1 MTRDETLK
9 FMERRLEAMKQR
21 DIDALASDHAEDCVF
36 ESPLAGT
43 FKGRAGIEKFYREL
57 WSSFPDF
64 AWEATDFIVDGD
76 RVVQISKASGT
87 DKGGFMNL
95 PPTGKR
101 FAFPMVLIYRLKNGL
116 IVHQQSVYDFTG
128 WLMQVGVLKAR
139 PL

>member
-1 MTRDETLK
+1 MTRDETQTFL
-9 FMERRLEAMKQR
+9 ERRQDAWKRR

-43 FKGRAGIEKFYREL
+43 VKGRAGIEQFYREL
-57 WSSFPDF
+57 FSSFPDF
-64 AWEATDFIVDGD
+64 ALGASDFIVDGE
-76 RVVQISKASGT
+76 RVVQISQVSGT
-87 DKGGFMNL
+87 DTGGFMNL

-101 FAFPMVLIYRLKNGL
+101 FGFPLVLIYRLKNGL

-128 WLMQVGVLKAR
+128 WLMQVGVLKAK